1 MERIG
6 ATTSLAGRVVEIVRG
21 EITSGRLAPG
31 TRVSAAML
39 AERIGVSR
47 TPVREALL
55 QLEQA
60 GMVRIERNRGA
71 VVLATT
77 LDDLLEVFEV
87 RLLVEPG
94 LAARAAQLQRP
105 ESLVKVREVFAA
117 MRRAADGGDEAG
129 LLLLDRDLHLAIAE
143 GADNARAMTVLR
155 SLRDL
160 VLTRGVGTTS
170 TARSGTELVDDHLGL
185 VEAVLVGDSATAAAE
200 MRRHI
205 ANTATLLIVQ
215 EAGEGGAFSA
225 DSVAERLAW
234 LTAG

>member
-87 RLLVEPG
+87 RLLLEPG

-105 ESLVKVREVFAA
+105 ESLAKVREVLAA
-117 MRRAADGGDEAG
+117 MRGAADAGDEAD

-170 TARSGTELVDDHLGL
+170 TARSGAELVDDHLGL
-185 VEAVLVGDSATAAAE
+185 VEAVLAGDAPTAAAE

-215 EAGEGGAFSA
+215 EAGEGSAFTA
-225 DSVAERLAW
+225 ESVAERLAW
-234 LTAG
+234 QTAG